1 MRKLLCCLLIAVM
14 VFSMTGCQN
23 KGPKPTDTAPTTN
36 LMEDPTGY
44 KVTNPM
50 KYPDYTLDDQ
60 NYTIMD
66 LRLTAVQ
73 AARDILSINWSIA
86 EGISYNKTGPVSN
99 KLFMHA
105 ADTTYAGLLY
115 SNASTGL
122 FQFMEYYDQETGRL
136 LFPGSANQLKETLGA
151 SCADAMIWG
160 LNTVCT
166 SLTGSYYPSTMVIK
180 NGYYP
185 LGGITYDESLSNFT
199 FNPTDK
205 IIEAN
210 GASVVI
216 QAYTMVQPADMLVS
230 TPDNHGMMAIAAPHV
245 VTNADGSIDMAKSY
259 IKIQDQRG
267 GQGQGFYEQ
276 EINGEV
282 IQFSGRTEYN
292 FTFEKLLEKGY
303 IPVTTAEF
311 MGTKA
316 YERAMVEVDSNPTTF
331 EQLLQ
336 ATIHSNYPPAVINA
350 TLIYPDGTTYLIEK
364 KLFSGAGDEGVPRE
378 FSLSDMFVLAKGE
391 FLESLKDECDY
402 TLVIEVVAANGERLT
417 PVKITI

>member
-1 MRKLLCCLLIAVM
+1 MRKLLCCLLLATM
-14 VFSMTGCQN
+14 VLSMVGCQDN
-23 KGPKPTDTAPTTN
+23 TPKPTDTAPTIS

-44 KVTNPM
+44 KVSSPM
-50 KYPDYTLDDQ
+50 KYPDYTLDER
-60 NYTIMD
+60 TATVMD
-66 LRLTAVQ
+66 MRLTAVQ
-73 AARDILSINWSIA
+73 AARDVISINWSISK
-86 EGISYNKTGPVSN
+86 GISYNKTGPVSN
-99 KLFMHA
+99 KLFMHE
-105 ADTTYAGLLY
+105 ADTTYAGIIY

-136 LFPGSANQLKETLGA
+136 QFPGSANQLKETLGA

-166 SLTGSYYPSTMVIK
+166 SLDGAYYPSTMVIK

-185 LGGITYDESLSNFT
+185 LGSITYDESLTNFSL
-199 FNPTDK
+199 NPTDK

-210 GASVVI
+210 GKDVVVE
-216 QAYTMVQPADMLVS
+216 AYTLVLPGDMLVS
-230 TPDNHGMMAIAAPHV
+230 TPDNHGMMAIEKSHV
-245 VTNADGSIDMAKSY
+245 VTNADGSINMEKSCV
-259 IKIQDQRG
+259 KIQDQRG

-276 EINGEV
+276 EIDGE
-282 IQFSGRTEYN
+282 IIKFSGRTEYN

-350 TLIYPDGTTYLIEK
+350 TLVYPDGTTYLIEK
-364 KLFSGAGDEGVPRE
+364 KLFSGAGDEGVPRD
-378 FSLSDMFVLAKGE
+378 FTLSDMHVLATGE
-391 FLESLKDECDY
+391 FLENLKAECDY
-402 TLVIEVVAANGERLT
+402 TLVIELVASNGERLK
-417 PVKITI
+417 VAEVVI

>member
-1 MRKLLCCLLIAVM
+1 MRKLLCCLIIAVM
-14 VFSMTGCQN
+14 VFSMAGCQT
-23 KGPKPTDTAPTTN
+23 GPKPTDTAPTVD
-36 LMEDPTGY
+36 LMDDPTGY

-50 KYPDYTLDDQ
+50 QYPDYTLDET
-60 NYTIMD
+60 NYTITD

-86 EGISYNKTGPVSN
+86 TGISYNKTGPVSS

-105 ADTTYAGLLY
+105 ADTTYAGLIY

-136 LFPGSANQLKETLGA
+136 KFPGSANQLKETLGA

-166 SLTGSYYPSTMVIK
+166 SLKGAYYPSTMVIQ

-185 LGGITYDESLSNFT
+185 LGGITYDESLTNFT

-210 GASVVI
+210 GKELVVN
-216 QAYTMVQPADMLVS
+216 AYTLVQPADMLVS

-245 VTNADGSIDMAKSY
+245 VRNADGSIDMTKSY

-276 EINGEV
+276 EINGEL

-350 TLIYPDGTTYLIEK
+350 TLVYPDGTTYLIEK
-364 KLFSGAGDEGVPRE
+364 KLFSGAGDEGVPRD
-378 FSLSDMFVLAKGE
+378 FALSDMPVLAKGA
-391 FLESLKDECDY
+391 FLENLKSECDY